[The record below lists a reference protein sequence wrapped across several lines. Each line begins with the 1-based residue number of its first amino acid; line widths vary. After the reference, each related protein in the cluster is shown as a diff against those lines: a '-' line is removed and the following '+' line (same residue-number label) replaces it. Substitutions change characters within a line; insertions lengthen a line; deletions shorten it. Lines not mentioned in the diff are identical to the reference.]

1 MTDHT
6 STDVAEKH
14 LGPEWDEALLL
25 RLRQAVAELGGSM
38 RETSWGFGGSQEI
51 IEYEI
56 LCRGASLTATSET
69 YMGLKLRGPH
79 LIVEAIASIV
89 SRSPKEDA

>member
-1 MTDHT
+1 M
-6 STDVAEKH
+6 STEVSEMH

-56 LCRGASLTATSET
+56 LCRGATLTATSET
-69 YMGLKLRGPH
+69 YMGLILRGPH
-79 LIVEAIASIV
+79 WIVEELASIV
-89 SRSPKEDA
+89 SRSRKDA

>member
-6 STDVAEKH
+6 PNDISVKH

-25 RLRQAVAELGGSM
+25 RLRQAVRELGGSM
-38 RETSWGFGGSQEI
+38 SETSWGVGGSQEI

-56 LCRGASLTATSET
+56 LCRGASLTAESET
-69 YMGLKLRGPH
+69 YMGLSLRGPH
-79 LIVEAIASIV
+79 WIVEELASIV
-89 SRSPKEDA
+89 SRSTKEDA